1 MNMNINHIIV
11 IIIIITIDDW
21 KRVTSKLDELFGLNV
36 KSFYNPT
43 SGMWVSDLTRAGYQL
58 ALKPNDLVTAK
69 LLGILLLILSI
80 ICLIIIIMV

>member
-1 MNMNINHIIV
+1 
-11 IIIIITIDDW
+11 
-21 KRVTSKLDELFGLNV
+21 
-36 KSFYNPT
+36 
-43 SGMWVSDLTRAGYQL
+43 MWVSDLTRAGYQL